1 MTTPSLAFGLVPVTN
16 NGFPVEN
23 DDSYRL
29 VFDQAVSGGPGT
41 STYLQH
47 MMRFAG
53 LTDYLNKKGDS
64 AYTVSQQ
71 PDGSMQAAATDGA
84 SSIQVGV
91 ALNPDLSET
100 DLNGVPVRGLATVRM
115 SLPEPYEVAK
125 IVSFGLSL
133 AELPPGLVITNAL
146 IQSLFKPL
154 LQQLTRYVQTT
165 IDQWLDIEVGED
177 IDALGDTIAEVAGDT
192 AEEVSAETAEVV
204 VDEVIVAEL
213 AIDLSVAVPAF
224 AALGVLVAIP
234 LLVMALSKQFRL
246 HLEID
251 NQTDHDFNWTE
262 PYIYNGAMTAQPA
275 AALLPKMGR
284 AVDSWGDKTDVPV
297 VYQANFS
304 SMNKSGYEGT
314 GIALQLAPTDYP
326 DQNLA
331 VLISIPWVADNGIW
345 VGDVTPGFNWEDAFN
360 NRPEATLAVNHGNQ
374 RFYTSLAIDALSGQN
389 DAYNCVLR
397 IESL

>member
-1 MTTPSLAFGLVPVTN
+1 MTVPALAFCLVPVTGD
-16 NGFPVEN
+16 GFPVEN
-23 DDSYRL
+23 DDSYQL
-29 VFDQAVSGGPGT
+29 LMDQAVSGGPGT
-41 STYLQH
+41 SNYLQH

-53 LTDYLNKKGDS
+53 LTDYLNKEGS
-64 AYTVSQQ
+64 AAYAVTQL
-71 PDGSMQAAATDGA
+71 PDGSMQAAASDGEA
-84 SSIQVGV
+84 AIEVGV
-91 ALNPDLSET
+91 ALNPNLAET
-100 DLNGVPVRGLATVRM
+100 DLNGQPVRGLATVRM
-115 SLPEPYEVAK
+115 SLPAPTAIAK

-133 AELPPGLVITNAL
+133 AELPPGLVVSDAL

-177 IDALGDTIAEVAGDT
+177 VDALGDVIADVAGDT
-192 AEEVSAETAEVV
+192 AEEIGAETAEVV
-204 VDEVIVAEL
+204 VEEAAVAEL
-213 AIDLSVAVPAF
+213 TIDLSVAVPAF
-224 AALGVLVAIP
+224 AVLGLLVALP
-234 LLVMALSKQFRL
+234 LLVMDLAKQFQL

-251 NQTDHDFNWTE
+251 NQTDHDFQWSE

-275 AALLPKMGR
+275 APLLPKTGR
-284 AVDSWGDKTDVPV
+284 AVDSWGDQTDVPV

-314 GIALQLAPTDYP
+314 GVALQLSPTDYP

-331 VLISIPWVADNGIW
+331 VLISIPWIADNGLW
-345 VGDVTPGFNWEDAFN
+345 VGDVTANFDWEGAFN
-360 NRPEATLAVNHGNQ
+360 NLPQPALTVNHGNQ
-374 RFYTSLAIDALSGQN
+374 RFYTTLSIDALSGQD

>member
-1 MTTPSLAFGLVPVTN
+1 MTTPSLPFALVPVTGA
-16 NGFPVEN
+16 GFPVEN

-29 VFDQAVSGGPGT
+29 VFDQAVSGGAGT

-53 LTDYLNKKGDS
+53 LTDYLNQKGDA
-64 AYTVSQQ
+64 AYTVTQL

-91 ALNPDLSET
+91 ALNPNLAET
-100 DLNGVPVRGLATVRM
+100 DLDGVPVRGLATVTM
-115 SLPEPYEVAK
+115 TLPEPMQLAK

-133 AELPPGLVITNAL
+133 AEIPPGLIVTNAL

-177 IDALGDTIAEVAGDT
+177 IDALGDAIADVAGDT
-192 AEEVSAETAEVV
+192 AEEVGAETAEVV
-204 VDEVIVAEL
+204 VEEAVVAEL

-224 AALGVLVAIP
+224 AALGLLVAVP

-251 NQTDHDFNWTE
+251 NQTDHDFQWSE

-275 AALLPKMGR
+275 SALLPKMGR
-284 AVDSWGDKTDVPV
+284 AVDSWGDRTDVPV

-314 GIALQLAPTDYP
+314 GIALQLTPTDYP

-331 VLISIPWVADNGIW
+331 VLISIPWIADNGLW
-345 VGDVTPGFNWEDAFN
+345 VGDVTPGFDWEQAFN
-360 NRPEATLAVNHGNQ
+360 DRPEAKLAVSHGNQ

-397 IESL
+397 IELL